1 MKAVLVPYLIEGWQ
15 TRRVTRLDGFN
26 QPRPKL
32 LMSLDKAMVFA
43 GLAKY
48 NNVHNTLSNWS
59 ILTAVYIKFYFHCSW
74 LIHIWYYAHT
84 RAHSADT
91 MYISLLSFQTSAGK
105 SLKLVRIS
113 SPTPRLSSLK
123 SALRAYVNSRLEH
136 TYVVAVPLTLHH
148 LLPQHVSSALLYPN
162 LLSFSL
168 SSSLRKSC
176 LFLPCLRDP
185 FLGNPYFASTYTT
198 LSVHPFVTHISHF
211 PFFSF
216 SPFSFSF
223 SFSFSLSFSYIN
235 LSIMFC
241 AFALIYFL
249 TFLFSF
255 SVLSSSN
262 LLCRYHFFFLIISC
276 HIILYFLWIHI
287 FPFLFDFLIKY
298 LSSSYI
304 FQLIIYW
311 FFTSVYFFLFL
322 YPYFLILDILDILI
336 FRFLINKTFI
346 IDNNFAI
353 RFIFSDLKNF

>member
-1 MKAVLVPYLIEGWQ
+1 
-15 TRRVTRLDGFN
+15 
-26 QPRPKL
+26 
-32 LMSLDKAMVFA
+32 MVFA
-43 GLAKY
+43 GLAKCTQWCTQY
-48 NNVHNTLSNWS
+48 FKQLIDIN
-59 ILTAVYIKFYFHCSW
+59 ADVYTKFYFHCSW

-136 TYVVAVPLTLHH
+136 TYVVVVPLTLRH
-148 LLPQHVSSALLYPN
+148 LLPQHVSSALLFPN
-162 LLSFSL
+162 LLSSSL
-168 SSSLRKSC
+168 SSSLRRSC

-216 SPFSFSF
+216 SPL

-249 TFLFSF
+249 TFLLSF
-255 SVLSSSN
+255 SVLLSSN
-262 LLCRYHFFFLIISC
+262 LLLYRYHFFLIISD
-276 HIILYFLWIHI
+276 HIIFYFLRVHI
-287 FPFLFDFLIKY
+287 FPFLFDFLIQY
-298 LSSSYI
+298 LSCSYI
-304 FQLIIYW
+304 LFQLIIYW
-311 FFTSVYFFLFL
+311 FLTSVFSIFFSYSYILTSLYSRYFR
-322 YPYFLILDILDILI
+322 YSNI
-336 FRFLINKTFI
+336 
-346 IDNNFAI
+346 
-353 RFIFSDLKNF
+353 